1 MCHCPCPCPR
11 IRTVP
16 PFSYRTFQCC
26 TRTPDGPPRLPVFR
40 RKRCP
45 CRSQFRMYFLR
56 GDIPICRNYARGGG
70 RPRKF
75 IQWQVPPEKLDFQR
89 YLPLFFDGLCET
101 TFPYREFAR
110 NGVRDMISK
119 AREKQLLCC
128 LPMLILPAK
137 RALNTKDPDVIIAT
151 LRALQQL
158 VQAGPWVGPALV
170 PYYRQLLPVMNMFK
184 PVNCNIGGHID
195 FQGGHRLGDVIN
207 ETLMV
212 LERTGG
218 KDAYL
223 NIKYMVPTYESC
235 VYNR

>member
-1 MCHCPCPCPR
+1 MP
-11 IRTVP
+11 IRW
-16 PFSYRTFQCC
+16 
-26 TRTPDGPPRLPVFR
+26 L
-40 RKRCP
+40 
-45 CRSQFRMYFLR
+45 
-56 GDIPICRNYARGGG
+56 
-70 RPRKF
+70 KF
-75 IQWQVPPEKLDFQR
+75 
-89 YLPLFFDGLCET
+89 FFCLL
-101 TFPYREFAR
+101 
-110 NGVRDMISK
+110 
-119 AREKQLLCC
+119 LLCC
-128 LPMLILPAK
+128 LPMLILPTK

-158 VQAGPWVGPALV
+158 VQADRWRKALKLDFAVFPRIHLPCGGDEGGVLDDFFLFTARCHGPWVGPALV

-235 VYNR
+235 VHNR